1 MQIVCPWIRK
11 FRRHIKR
18 IGPDKIVIFAV
29 GASLPQAGI
38 EERIRTANLTGPL
51 ERDIPLFYLQGGFD
65 YSKLGRMIRILMK
78 LIKWGLMSKKDRTPN
93 EEAMLSAYEHPLDAT
108 KPENVRPLIDYIRSK
123 FPIG

>member
-1 MQIVCPWIRK
+1 MLAASMA
-11 FRRHIKR
+11 
-18 IGPDKIVIFAV
+18 IGGSSGLSRGSA
-29 GASLPQAGI
+29 
-38 EERIRTANLTGPL
+38 LTRSSFLPL